1 MRQNV
6 QELEQFYT
14 SRLGA
19 AAQAMVS
26 RRLQT
31 LWPDLDNKDVLGY
44 GYGIPYLHSY
54 QDGARS
60 MIYAMPSEQGAA
72 RQMSGRG
79 NVSALTMDHEL
90 PFEPSVFDRVLVAH
104 GLEEAPHMPALLDEL
119 WRVIKP
125 EGRIVIVAANR
136 AGLWAR
142 SDKTPF
148 GAGRPFSRSQL
159 SDALKS
165 SGFVPLVR
173 SGALY
178 CPPMNKMCGTSMAG
192 GFEKFG
198 ETVWPGLSGL
208 VLVEAVKRLYA
219 GRGGRQKNRLQKRLR
234 RPQFGGSGVLGTS
247 AMDTIKE
254 ATSQIHPLK
263 ETAQNNE

>member
-1 MRQNV
+1 MSQVRQSV
-6 QELEQFYT
+6 QKLEQFYT
-14 SRLGA
+14 GHLGA

-26 RRLQT
+26 RRLQS
-31 LWPDLDNKDVLGY
+31 LWPGMDGLDVLGF

-54 QDGARS
+54 AEQVRS
-60 MIYAMPSEQGAA
+60 MVYAMPSEQGVA
-72 RQMSGRG
+72 RQMSARG
-79 NVSALTMDHEL
+79 NISVLTMDREL
-90 PFEPSVFDRVLVAH
+90 PFGPSVFDRVLVAH

-119 WRVIKP
+119 WRVMKP

-148 GAGRPFSRSQL
+148 GAGRPFSGSQL
-159 SDALKS
+159 SEALKT

-178 CPPMNKMCGTSMAG
+178 CPPMNKMCGLRTAG

-208 VLVEAVKRLYA
+208 VLVEAVKRLY
-219 GRGGRQKNRLQKRLR
+219 GGRDSRQKKRLR
-234 RPQFGGSGVLGTS
+234 RPDFSGAGALGASTN
-247 AMDTIKE
+247 
-254 ATSQIHPLK
+254 IHSLK
-263 ETAQNNE
+263 EHTQNND

>member
-1 MRQNV
+1 MRQSV
-6 QELEQFYT
+6 QKLEQFYT
-14 SRLGA
+14 SRLGV

-26 RRLQT
+26 RRLGA
-31 LWPDLDNKDVLGY
+31 LWPELNDMDVLGY
-44 GYGIPYLHSY
+44 GYGIPYLHNY

-60 MIYAMPSEQGAA
+60 VIYAMPSEQGAA
-72 RQMSGRG
+72 RQMSVRG
-79 NVSALTMDHEL
+79 NISALTMDHEL

-119 WRVIKP
+119 WRVMKP

-159 SDALKS
+159 SDALKT

-178 CPPMNKMCGTSMAG
+178 CPPMNKMCGKSMAG

-219 GRGGRQKNRLQKRLR
+219 GRGGHQKKRLR
-234 RPQFGGSGVLGTS
+234 RPQFGGSPVLGTS
-247 AMDTIKE
+247 ASGNIMDTISE
-254 ATSQIHPLK
+254 ATTHIHPLK

>member
-1 MRQNV
+1 VRQSV
-6 QELEQFYT
+6 QKLEQFYT
-14 SRLGA
+14 GRLGA

-31 LWPDLDNKDVLGY
+31 LWPDLDGLDVLGY

-54 QDGARS
+54 ADQARS
-60 MIYAMPSEQGAA
+60 MVYAMPSEQGAA

-79 NVSALTMDHEL
+79 NVSVLTMDKEL

-104 GLEEAPHMPALLDEL
+104 GLEETPYMPALLGEL
-119 WRVIKP
+119 WRVMKP

-142 SDKTPF
+142 ADKTPF

-159 SDALKS
+159 SGALKT

-178 CPPMNKMCGTSMAG
+178 CPPMNKMCGMRMAS

-219 GRGGRQKNRLQKRLR
+219 GREKRQKKRLR
-234 RPQFGGSGVLGTS
+234 RPDFSGAGVLGAS
-247 AMDTIKE
+247 
-254 ATSQIHPLK
+254 SNIHTLK
-263 ETAQNNE
+263 ERAQNND

>member
-1 MRQNV
+1 MRQSV
-6 QELEQFYT
+6 QKLEQFYA

-31 LWPDLDNKDVLGY
+31 LWPDLNGLDVLGY
-44 GYGIPYLHSY
+44 GYGIPYLFGY
-54 QDGARS
+54 ADGAHS
-60 MIYAMPSEQGAA
+60 VIYAMPSDQGVA
-72 RQMSGRG
+72 RQMSAGG
-79 NVSALTMDHEL
+79 NTSVLTPDHHL
-90 PFEPSVFDRVLVAH
+90 PFAPGVFDRVLVVH
-104 GLEEAPHMPALLDEL
+104 GLEEAPRMPALLTEL
-119 WRVIKP
+119 WRVMQP

-148 GAGRPFSRSQL
+148 GAGRPFSRTQL
-159 SDALKS
+159 SDALKT
-165 SGFVPLVR
+165 SGFVPMIG

-178 CPPMNKMCGTSMAG
+178 CPPLTRMCGLRTAAS
-192 GFEKFG
+192 FEKFG

-219 GRGGRQKNRLQKRLR
+219 ERDGRQKKRLR
-234 RPQFGGSGVLGTS
+234 RPDFSGAGALGASTNIHMRNEGSG
-247 AMDTIKE
+247 
-254 ATSQIHPLK
+254 
-263 ETAQNNE
+263 AQQ

>member
-1 MRQNV
+1 MRQSV
-6 QELEQFYT
+6 QKLEQFYT
-14 SRLGA
+14 ARMGV

-31 LWPDLDNKDVLGY
+31 LWPDLNEMDVLGY

-54 QDGARS
+54 RDSARS
-60 MIYAMPSEQGAA
+60 IIYAMPPEQGAA
-72 RQMSGRG
+72 RQMSSRG
-79 NVSALTMDHEL
+79 NISLLTMDHEL
-90 PFEPSVFDRVLVAH
+90 PFGPSVFDRVLVAH
-104 GLEEAPHMPALLDEL
+104 GLEEAAHMPALLDEL
-119 WRVIKP
+119 WRVMKP

-148 GAGRPFSRSQL
+148 GAGRPFSRTQL
-159 SDALKS
+159 SGALKA

-178 CPPMNKMCGTSMAG
+178 CPPIRKMCGTSMAI

-219 GRGGRQKNRLQKRLR
+219 GRGERQKKRLL
-234 RPQFGGSGVLGTS
+234 RPQFGASGVLGTS
-247 AMDTIKE
+247 ATNTIKE
-254 ATSQIHPLK
+254 ASTDIHPLM
-263 ETAQNNE
+263 EAAQTNE